1 MVTEFQKRR
10 DYIVDTLNG
19 IRGIRCMKPQ
29 GAFYAFPNTS
39 GLYGKSFK
47 GRRISGS
54 VDLAAYLLDEAEVAV
69 VPGDPFGSDD
79 HIRLSFAT
87 SMENIEEGLKRIR
100 RALEG

>member
-1 MVTEFQKRR
+1 
-10 DYIVDTLNG
+10 
-19 IRGIRCMKPQ
+19 MKPQ

-69 VPGDPFGSDD
+69 VPGEPFGSDD

-100 RALEG
+100 QALEG